1 MSSGGWRTSD
11 LSGIVFDTSVYISAL
26 RQGNVSIFSSRR
38 ASVQGE
44 AQSRPLWL
52 SAVVLEELYVG
63 ARDKRMKKLLSRLEN
78 EFARMGRL
86 FVPLQSDWTASGQ
99 VLALVGE
106 KYGYEIVGRTRM
118 TNDALIAMSAARNGF
133 AIQTRNADDFKK
145 IAEFRPLQLE
155 EV

>member
-1 MSSGGWRTSD
+1 M
-11 LSGIVFDTSVYISAL
+11 SGIVFDTSVYISAL
-26 RQGNVSIFSSRR
+26 RHGDVSIFSSRR

-44 AQSRPLWL
+44 AKDRPLWL

-63 ARDKRMKKLLSRLEN
+63 ARDKRMKKLLARLEN

-86 FVPLQSDWTASGQ
+86 LVPLQSDWTASGQ

-106 KYGYEIVGRTRM
+106 KYGYEVVGRARL

-133 AIQTRNADDFKK
+133 TIRTRNADDFKK